1 MADRNPDNRTVTQ
14 GVGNVPSERAVGQDR
29 PASTRAARRRRV
41 QGDEEMLN
49 RAEGTE
55 RANIAGGA
63 VSNDDGVS
71 KGGQ

>member
-1 MADRNPDNRTVTQ
+1 MADQKKENLDDKTRSVTQ
-14 GVGNVPSERAVGQDR
+14 GVGKVTTERAVGQDR
-29 PASTRAARRRRV
+29 PRGTRRRLDTDYSGV
-41 QGDEEMLN
+41 SSDHS
-49 RAEGTE
+49 E